1 MELYRSRRCRLTAG
15 RGSAIRP
22 EKRRRSAPLG
32 TRRRY
37 EMGYDLSPLP
47 GQPDFGVIVTGFK
60 PAMIDD
66 PKVRKALYDLW
77 IDKGLIVFRDT
88 DGLDTHLKLSEV
100 FGQNEEHPLLRGVDV
115 PQADKV
121 SVNIGEEGGGI
132 YEINGEERGGWLA
145 WHKDSIY
152 TDALNHGGILWS
164 IAVPERGGET
174 GFIDQIAA
182 YEALPEDL
190 KQRIDGLN
198 VIYKYTRDSWESKFG
213 EHPQRRIRLSAFQAQ
228 TNMHYTTQSRVIHP
242 MVYTQE
248 QTGRKVINVS
258 PWFADGIEG
267 MENDEG
273 DALLRDIIERITRPE
288 RAYFHKWVTGEMV
301 LWDNWRMLHCACGTP
316 LGMKRHMR
324 RTTIHGDYALGRKE
338 VAAETAG

>member
-1 MELYRSRRCRLTAG
+1 VAYIVEA
-15 RGSAIRP
+15 
-22 EKRRRSAPLG
+22 
-32 TRRRY
+32 
-37 EMGYDLSPLP
+37 LSPELA
-47 GQPDFGVIVTGFK
+47 FGCQLTGLRHEDVTS
-60 PAMIDD
+60 PA
-66 PKVRKALYDLW
+66 VREELLRLW

-213 EHPQRRIRLSAFQAQ
+213 EHPQRRIRLSEFQAQ

-273 DALLRDIIERITRPE
+273 DALLREVIDLNTRPE
-288 RAYFHKWVTGEMV
+288 RIYKHKYVPNEMV
-301 LWDNWRMLHCACGTP
+301 LWDNWRMLHCAFGTP

-324 RTTIHGDYALGRKE
+324 RTTLFGDYGQGRLEE
-338 VAAETAG
+338 VAAAAE

>member
-1 MELYRSRRCRLTAG
+1 
-15 RGSAIRP
+15 
-22 EKRRRSAPLG
+22 
-32 TRRRY
+32 
-37 EMGYDLSPLP
+37 MGYSLSPLP
-47 GQPDFGVIVTGFK
+47 GQSDFGVVVTGFR
-60 PAMIDD
+60 PEMIDD
-66 PKVRKALYDLW
+66 PEVRRALYDLW

-121 SVNIGEEGGGI
+121 SINIGEEGGGV
-132 YEINGEERGGWLA
+132 YEIHGEERGGWLA

-152 TDALNHGGILWS
+152 TDSLNHGGILWS
-164 IAVPERGGET
+164 ITVPERGGET

-182 YEALPEDL
+182 YDALPEDL

-213 EHPQRRIRLSAFQAQ
+213 EQPDRRIRLSEFQAQ

-242 MVYTQE
+242 MVYTQAE
-248 QTGRKVINVS
+248 TGRKVLNVS

-267 MENDEG
+267 MENAEG
-273 DALLRDIIERITRPE
+273 DALLRNIIARITRPE
-288 RAYFHKWVTGEMV
+288 RAYFHHVGPGRDGAVGQLADAAQCLWHAGRHEAAYASYDHPRGLCAGAQGGCCGNCRLTGGKHGV
-301 LWDNWRMLHCACGTP
+301 RWCAP
-316 LGMKRHMR
+316 
-324 RTTIHGDYALGRKE
+324 ALARNP
-338 VAAETAG
+338 A